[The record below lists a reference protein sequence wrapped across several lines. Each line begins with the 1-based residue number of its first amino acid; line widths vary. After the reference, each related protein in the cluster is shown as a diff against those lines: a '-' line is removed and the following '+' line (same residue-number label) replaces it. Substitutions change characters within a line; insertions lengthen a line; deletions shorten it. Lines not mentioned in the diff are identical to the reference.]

1 MSSIN
6 TNVAAMAA
14 VRSLNT
20 IGQDMQ
26 RTQQRIETG
35 LRISRANDDPAVFS
49 ISQNMRADL
58 NGMAAVKDS
67 LAFGRSALTV
77 ARDAATSISNELGRL
92 KQTVTQGQQQGLDA
106 AQINNQIT
114 NALAN
119 IDAFARSATFNG
131 VNLLTAGVAG
141 VPGVTGSNLN
151 IVRDIN
157 GTTTAVTGTNSTAA
171 GLALTGLSAT
181 TGARRL
187 TFDNTLA
194 PAQGENVTLTIGT
207 GATAREFI
215 FEFNDGGAALTG
227 QPDADTT
234 VIDVQF
240 TATDSPLQMVSNL
253 ITRMQQNGINAS
265 LNNQGELVVGGNITA
280 FSTTVT
286 GATAGTVPGGTAA
299 ITAVEAAIDTMG
311 TRLSNL
317 GANLR
322 QVEGLQ
328 NFTNQLNDSI
338 KEGLGALVDADLA
351 EESARLTSLQTRQQ
365 LATQSLSIANQQS
378 QSLLSLFR

>member
-20 IGQDMQ
+20 IAQDMG

-35 LRISRANDDPAVFS
+35 LRISKANDDPAVFS
-49 ISQNMRADL
+49 IAQNMRADL

-77 ARDAATSISNELGRL
+77 ARDAGTAISNELGRL
-92 KQTVTQGQQQGLDA
+92 KQTVTQGQQQGLDP

-151 IVRDIN
+151 VVRDIN
-157 GTTTAVTGTNSTAA
+157 GTTTNVTGTNSTSA
-171 GLALTGLSAT
+171 GLALQNLTAT

-194 PAQGENVTLTIGT
+194 PALGENVTMTIGT

-215 FEFNDGGAALTG
+215 FEFNDGSAALTG

-240 TATDSPLQMVSNL
+240 TGTDSPLQMISNL
-253 ITRMQQNGINAS
+253 ITRMQDNGINAS

-299 ITAVEAAIDTMG
+299 ITAVETAIDTMG
-311 TRLSNL
+311 TRLANL

-322 QVEGLQ
+322 QIEGLQ

-378 QSLLSLFR
+378 QTLLSLFR

>member
-1 MSSIN
+1 MSSVN
-6 TNVAAMAA
+6 TNAAAMAA
-14 VRSLNT
+14 VRSLTMIN
-20 IGQDMQ
+20 QDMGK
-26 RTQQRIETG
+26 TQQRIETG

-58 NGMAAVKDS
+58 KGMMAVKDS
-67 LAFGRSALTV
+67 LAFGKSALTV
-77 ARDAATSISNELGRL
+77 ARDAATNISNELATL
-92 KQTVTQGQQQGLDA
+92 KQTVTQGQQQGLDVTM
-106 AQINNQIT
+106 INNQIT

-141 VPGVTGSNLN
+141 VPGVTGTNLN
-151 IVRDIN
+151 VVRDIN
-157 GTTTAVTGTNSTAA
+157 GTTTNVTGTNSTAA
-171 GLALTGLSAT
+171 GLGIAQLSAT
-181 TGARRL
+181 TGARQL

-194 PAQGENVTLTIGT
+194 PALGENVTVTIG
-207 GATAREFI
+207 GRNLV
-215 FEFNDGGAALTG
+215 FEFNDGSAPLTA
-227 QPDADTT
+227 QPNATT
-234 VIDVQF
+234 DVFDVQF
-240 TATDSPLQMVSNL
+240 TAADSPLTMVSNL
-253 ITRMQQNGINAS
+253 ITSMQQNGINAS
-265 LNNQGELVVGGNITA
+265 LNSQGQLVVSGAATA
-280 FSTTVT
+280 LTTTVT

-299 ITAVEAAIDTMG
+299 ITAVEGAIDLMG

-328 NFTNQLNDSI
+328 NFTTQLNDSI

-351 EESARLTSLQTRQQ
+351 EESARLTSLQTKQQ